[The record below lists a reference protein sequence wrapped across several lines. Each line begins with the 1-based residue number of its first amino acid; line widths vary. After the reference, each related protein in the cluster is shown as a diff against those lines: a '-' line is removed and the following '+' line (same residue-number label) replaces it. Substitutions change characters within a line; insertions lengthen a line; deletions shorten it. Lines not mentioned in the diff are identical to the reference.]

1 MKTKIAFNIPAL
13 ALLLS
18 PLNFAQTLSFTF
30 TTIDYPGATSG
41 SEATGINNFARIVGA
56 YNLNTPEE
64 GHLLEGAHGFLDG
77 GGTFTTI
84 DFPSATTTTPHKI
97 NDAGQIV
104 GVYRGTDGIAHGFT
118 DSGGVLATL
127 DFPGSFSTQDN

>member
-13 ALLLS
+13 VLLLS

-30 TTIDYPGATSG
+30 TTIDYPGAAFTF
-41 SEATGINNFARIVGA
+41 AAGINNSARIVGA

-64 GHLLEGAHGFLDG
+64 GHLLEGAHGFSDSG
-77 GGTFTTI
+77 GAFTTI

-97 NDAGQIV
+97 NDSGQIV
-104 GVYRGTDGIAHGFT
+104 GV
-118 DSGGVLATL
+118 
-127 DFPGSFSTQDN
+127 